1 MASPFYAV
9 LMRRVLASGDPS
21 LLQLS
26 FDAGVLAKYRG
37 APGFTLMRTET
48 VGRIK
53 KQGGWTLDVGIA
65 PGGGIV
71 HASWGALS
79 MALPESEREHWATH
93 AVPGAGELSEMF
105 LKMQLSPGSCFDD
118 GDLRDWTA

>member
-1 MASPFYAV
+1 MPSPFYAAAV
-9 LMRRVLASGDPS
+9 RRALASGDPS
-21 LLQLS
+21 LLQVS
-26 FDAGVLAKYRG
+26 FDAAVLERYRG
-37 APGFTLMRTET
+37 APGFTLMRTNT

-53 KQGGWTLDVGIA
+53 KQGGWSLDVGITSNGA
-65 PGGGIV
+65 AI

-79 MALPESEREHWATH
+79 MTLPDAERDHWAAH
-93 AVPGAGELSEMF
+93 AVGGVDLCEMF